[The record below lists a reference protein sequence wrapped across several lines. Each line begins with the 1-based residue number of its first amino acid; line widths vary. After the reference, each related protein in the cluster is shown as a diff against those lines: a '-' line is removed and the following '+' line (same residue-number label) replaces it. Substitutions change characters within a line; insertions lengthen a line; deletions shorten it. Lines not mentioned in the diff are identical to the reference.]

1 MSPTLINRTISPTLH
16 ALRQASFSTATPML
30 KPMVAEGAA
39 SMTGAS
45 KWRWSNLS
53 PKTRKYII
61 AGATVGA
68 CVDSYV
74 FYYYYWNTVFGKK

>member
-1 MSPTLINRTISPTLH
+1 
-16 ALRQASFSTATPML
+16 
-30 KPMVAEGAA
+30 
-39 SMTGAS
+39 MTGAS